1 MSRADAKLDMTSLGL
16 GLQTADRCVKEG
28 GSWACYWDDLRPSA
42 SAAGSREVTV
52 AEARDDLGNPLTEPK
67 SESILFDPNA
77 PVILGFVGLRIFH
90 NTAEFGNFTV
100 NGDGIEVGIQ
110 VMNAD
115 SSSAD
120 FTQIGGSN
128 ATPGSCVAAGD
139 NASVQNCTFGAIIQ
153 ASGPAEVTTYY
164 TFRDIAG
171 NSVSTTFTFFIY
183 EVLDD
188 DEPDYWR
195 SDVSCTPALIDRK
208 VTALL
213 EHRVYCRVHLTKK
226 SPAMNVSVANALP
239 GELTECTGAV
249 SGNLADLG
257 AINTRAGT
265 TDPFLVLTLSASDFR
280 VNDLNINCPVK
291 LFSRVGGR
299 LARGVETEQAN
310 ITLRFYDQPL
320 GELNANVD
328 EEINDAVDRAQK
340 TLKWVGTL
348 QKFMVLAEKV
358 CGIKS
363 LLTSILTTLDTLT
376 LALGINAQI
385 LLSNPY
391 THGQGRVIDRLRH
404 GVCGGPKTYTEGTLT
419 TIFNFLDQF
428 CGFIN
433 CAPAEPAKEAL
444 SFEAISGGVPWCKD
458 VQKFFSTGGL
468 ISDYEAGII
477 QQGAYGYN
485 PAAMNVKESIV
496 LSAACLCVP
505 GIIYNL
511 NKYRQIVCQGAL
523 CKVQLKDT
531 GVPLS
536 YCKEI
541 ESYMLCQWVVGEIFS
556 ILPFAGLYNQIV
568 NILKE
573 IWSNPIAAVALVSGL
588 LCKELCTVPA
598 DALGHTKYY
607 ACSAVKLISKIGDA
621 IASFKGIK
629 REGYWQVE
637 DEFCAQLEEAME
649 E

>member
-28 GSWACYWDDLRPSA
+28 GSWACYWDDLRPPA

-52 AEARDDLGNPLTEPK
+52 AEARDDLGNALAEPK
-67 SESILFDPNA
+67 SENIIYDPNA
-77 PVILGFVGLRIFH
+77 PVVIGLAWFRIFH

-110 VMNAD
+110 VANAD

-120 FTQIGGSN
+120 FTEIGGSN

-153 ASGPAEVTTYY
+153 ASGPADVTV
-164 TFRDIAG
+164 FLAFEDRAG
-171 NSVSTTFTFFIY
+171 NTAPAEFKFFIH
-183 EVLDD
+183 EILDEE
-188 DEPDYWR
+188 EPDYW
-195 SDVSCTPALIDRK
+195 SSAVTCTPALIDRK

-226 SPAMNVSVANALP
+226 SPTMNVTVANALA
-239 GELTECTGAV
+239 GELTECTGSV

-280 VNDLNINCPVK
+280 MNELPLSCPLK
-291 LFSRVGGR
+291 IYSRVGGK

-310 ITLRFYDQPL
+310 VTLRFYDLPL

-328 EEINDAVDRAQK
+328 DEIEDAVDRAQD

-348 QKFMVLAEKV
+348 QKFMALAEKICNFKNLITNV
-358 CGIKS
+358 
-363 LLTSILTTLDTLT
+363 LTTLDGTML
-376 LALGINAQI
+376 LLGITAKPLLTTPAYATGKGLDATRQI
-385 LLSNPY
+385 L
-391 THGQGRVIDRLRH
+391 
-404 GVCGGPKTYTEGTLT
+404 CGGVKNSGEKVYDS
-419 TIFNFLDQF
+419 IFNLLDQF
-428 CGFIN
+428 CSFIN
-433 CAPAEPAKEAL
+433 CAPAGEAKGVFTLEA
-444 SFEAISGGVPWCKD
+444 FSGGVPWCKD
-458 VQKFFSTGGL
+458 LKNIVSGNFALSSYEQGIVQNSTGFSLGSTVSVKDSL
-468 ISDYEAGII
+468 I
-477 QQGAYGYN
+477 
-485 PAAMNVKESIV
+485 
-496 LSAACLCVP
+496 LSTACLCIP

-536 YCKEI
+536 QCE
-541 ESYMLCQWVVGEIFS
+541 ETEAFMTCQWVVGEIFNL
-556 ILPFAGLYNQIV
+556 IPFAGLYNQIV

-573 IWSNPIAAVALVSGL
+573 IWANPIAAVALVTGL
-588 LCKELCTVPA
+588 LCSGFCNLQAEVE
-598 DALGHTKYY
+598 GHLKYY
-607 ACSAVKLISKIGDA
+607 GCSAAKLVSKIGDA
-621 IASFKGIK
+621 IASVQNIK
-629 REGYWQVE
+629 RSGYWQTE
-637 DEFCAQLEEAME
+637 EEFCEQLEEAME